1 MAFTKEQAKATSI
14 LDVAHSLGME
24 MKRSSGQE
32 YYWTQHDSFKINTRK
47 NRFSWYSRDIHGDVI
62 NLVETIKGVSF
73 KEAMHFLETG
83 NFPEFVLDTTPKAP
97 FEYRLGDYE
106 EDFVEARDYLKN
118 QRGLSDETIDFFE
131 QQGVLAQ
138 ARYRNQEDGHI
149 EPVVVFKYF
158 DQDKQLVGAS
168 LQGIVPDQER
178 HKGKGYLKKILF
190 NSDGLAGLSVDIG
203 QPNRLV
209 FTEAPIDLMS
219 YYELHKDS
227 LENVRLV
234 SMDGVKEELVSRY
247 FMEIFALRIGDLDYR
262 PDLTKVGTALET
274 AAKTSDFF
282 DEPENESLI
291 TLAVDNDNAGNKFIE
306 KLADK
311 GIKFVSDQPPLIQ
324 EGQKKMDWNEYL
336 KQEKGVVA
344 LEKGTHHED
353 LKEKENQPLALEDNS
368 RLAQAKRKLERL
380 ENELVQATQAVFAHQ
395 AQTNG
400 QPMNDK
406 RGNAAFF
413 KRREQLE
420 DKAIALTR
428 EIEAQK
434 ERIEDLEWKEERKER
449 GFNRKG
455 SGLDM
460 SVANIPRIRE
470 EIERFYR
477 GESFYTRATIKSYE
491 KKLIELEAM
500 AAQQETVIISP
511 GAQYLIDQ
519 KLVNQ
524 WAKQP
529 SFYFVQGQKGLALQ
543 LQEDGT
549 FALGTKY
556 LPKTPEQVAK
566 VEELLAL
573 AKAQEKQMDE
583 HMEQVPEVSL
593 VDGSEVGENQVEVDR
608 EKLTQLLRT
617 MERYDPAG
625 VLDPIAYGSPLQEQI
640 GVAAYDN
647 LLSGSYLDTIRFVF
661 DYTHRHFDFP
671 SFDDYYSYSD
681 NNLDYYKQFEQ
692 QVKQF
697 PTKQVIDKLTE
708 EGVLIDLSHE
718 ERSLETIQETTD
730 TTLEELYQSDFFADK
745 PFVVEWLTDWSADVD
760 EVRQVMTFLEGLEP
774 DTTDWITPVQ
784 YYLSEIRAATYKKSL
799 EETQGI
805 TAETTIGDL
814 PGNQEAAPLPEA
826 TISQPLNG
834 LSPNQT
840 QSQPLLQFTI
850 KGLTPST
857 YKPSYHP
864 ITEKELRK
872 LNRYAPNLQQ
882 VASWYLENLADS
894 QLTYFYSDGKE
905 TGQVTVEFGKEHFMH
920 LTGLLPQKEGQTAE
934 QTLLDFVQGSGD
946 FDHLLIANS
955 GGAFDKLQVLPELQ
969 EVVESDAFYFND
981 LSSIEKLHRLDLDQ
995 AIRTADK
1002 DLLLALRAVDGTALP
1017 ASVMKLRSG
1026 LNAQLDQAPSEKV
1039 ILGVYQERDGQI
1051 TQLSINETYIKD
1063 GGQEM
1068 MAVMQDKY
1076 RQSERKQYD
1085 DVQVARQL
1093 DSDGD
1098 GISNED
1104 EIRLGTDPHNANS
1117 RPGKER
1123 DGQGE
1128 RIDMATVSA
1137 LIASN
1142 DTKGLSEHLRQGM
1155 RQYLNSDQYKTFLTA
1170 MSKFH
1175 NYSPQNIALILAQNP
1190 DATVVASYRKW
1201 QNDFGR
1207 QVQKGE
1213 RGLKIRVPMTFTLK
1227 DDNGQPKL
1235 DEKGQEIVV
1244 TRFKL
1249 GTVFDVSQTQGKPL
1263 PRPIYNLENNVLD
1276 YENLYRATRH
1286 VSEQNGVPIS
1296 FETIGLPNANGYFD
1310 RENRCIVLADKKMSE
1325 AQIMKSLF
1333 HEMAHSVLLENAPK
1347 ILNDADYALGELQA
1361 ESVAYIVA
1369 SHYGIDTSEYS
1380 FGYLAGWARNDEG
1393 FERFEAQLKIV
1404 QETAKSLINRI
1415 DNALVLVKNKT
1426 LTQDKFQ
1433 AKLNQAQA
1441 KQDSLLMTKEG
1452 QEQDLKK
1459 PLDTSK
1465 TLS

>member
-1 MAFTKEQAKATSI
+1 MTFTKEQAKAMSI
-14 LDVAHSLGME
+14 LEVAKSLGME

-83 NFPEFVLDTTPKAP
+83 NFPEFVMDTTPKAP
-97 FEYRLGDYE
+97 FEYRLGKYE
-106 EDFVEARDYLKN
+106 EGFVAARDYLKI

-131 QQGVLAQ
+131 KQGVLAQ
-138 ARYRNQEDGHI
+138 ARYRNQKDGHI

-168 LQGIVPDQER
+168 LQGILPDQER

-209 FTEAPIDLMS
+209 FMEAPIDLMS

-234 SMDGVKEELVSRY
+234 SMDGVKEELVSRH
-247 FMEIFALRIGDLDYR
+247 FMEILALRNGELDYR

-282 DEPENESLI
+282 DEPENEFFI

-311 GIKFVSDQPPLIQ
+311 GIKFVIDQPPLIQ

-336 KQEKGVVA
+336 QSSKNLDKRKDLSQEKDELAPADYLVRLQWAEGGVGE
-344 LEKGTHHED
+344 LFHEGQV
-353 LKEKENQPLALEDNS
+353 LPYQEF
-368 RLAQAKRKLERL
+368 AQALYRANDELFPRHMNSLEGDGQYVLYEKVKFDILDHNGLDVLNDVYYYVGEETETIAQKPGLGKHAAAIYQIDQAILERL
-380 ENELVQATQAVFAHQ
+380 
-395 AQTNG
+395 
-400 QPMNDK
+400 P
-406 RGNAAFF
+406 
-413 KRREQLE
+413 
-420 DKAIALTR
+420 
-428 EIEAQK
+428 
-434 ERIEDLEWKEERKER
+434 
-449 GFNRKG
+449 
-455 SGLDM
+455 
-460 SVANIPRIRE
+460 
-470 EIERFYR
+470 
-477 GESFYTRATIKSYE
+477 
-491 KKLIELEAM
+491 
-500 AAQQETVIISP
+500 
-511 GAQYLIDQ
+511 
-519 KLVNQ
+519 
-524 WAKQP
+524 
-529 SFYFVQGQKGLALQ
+529 
-543 LQEDGT
+543 
-549 FALGTKY
+549 
-556 LPKTPEQVAK
+556 
-566 VEELLAL
+566 
-573 AKAQEKQMDE
+573 
-583 HMEQVPEVSL
+583 
-593 VDGSEVGENQVEVDR
+593 
-608 EKLTQLLRT
+608 
-617 MERYDPAG
+617 
-625 VLDPIAYGSPLQEQI
+625 
-640 GVAAYDN
+640 
-647 LLSGSYLDTIRFVF
+647 
-661 DYTHRHFDFP
+661 
-671 SFDDYYSYSD
+671 
-681 NNLDYYKQFEQ
+681 
-692 QVKQF
+692 
-697 PTKQVIDKLTE
+697 
-708 EGVLIDLSHE
+708 
-718 ERSLETIQETTD
+718 
-730 TTLEELYQSDFFADK
+730 QS
-745 PFVVEWLTDWSADVD
+745 S
-760 EVRQVMTFLEGLEP
+760 
-774 DTTDWITPVQ
+774 
-784 YYLSEIRAATYKKSL
+784 KKSL

-805 TAETTIGDL
+805 IAETTIGDL

-850 KGLTPST
+850 KGLAPST
-857 YKPSYHP
+857 YKSNYHP

-882 VASWYLENLADS
+882 VANWYLNNLSDS
-894 QLTYFYSDGKE
+894 QLTYFYSDGQE
-905 TGQVTVEFGKEHFMH
+905 TGQVTVEFGQEHFMH
-920 LTGLLPQKEGQTAE
+920 LTGLLPQKDGQTAE
-934 QTLLDFVQGSGD
+934 QTLLDFAQGNGD
-946 FDHLLIANS
+946 FDHLLIANY

-969 EVVESDAFYFND
+969 EVIESDAFYFND

-1002 DLLLALRAVDGTALP
+1002 DLLLALRTVDGTALP
-1017 ASVMKLRSG
+1017 ASVLKLKSG
-1026 LNAQLDQAPSEKV
+1026 LNAQLDQALSEKV
-1039 ILGVYQERDGQI
+1039 ILGVYQYREGQI
-1051 TQLSINETYIKD
+1051 AQLSINEAYIKD

-1068 MAVMQDKY
+1068 MAVMQERH
-1076 RQSERKQYD
+1076 RQSDRKQYE

-1117 RPGKER
+1117 RPGKEKEER
-1123 DGQGE
+1123 QEG
-1128 RIDMATVSA
+1128 RIDITVVSE
-1137 LIASN
+1137 LLASN
-1142 DTKGLSEHLRQGM
+1142 DTKGLSQHLRDGM
-1155 RQYLNSDQYKTFLTA
+1155 KQYLNSDQYKTFLSA

-1190 DATVVASYRKW
+1190 EATVVASYQKW
-1201 QNDFGR
+1201 KNDFER

-1213 RGLKIRVPMTFTLK
+1213 KGLKIRVPMTFTLK
-1227 DDNGQPKL
+1227 DENGQPKL
-1235 DEKGQEIVV
+1235 DDKGQEIVV

-1263 PRPIYNLENNVLD
+1263 PRSIHNLEHDVLD

-1296 FETIGLPNANGYFD
+1296 FEKLDRPTANGYFD
-1310 RENRCIVLADKKMSE
+1310 RENRRIVLADKQMSE

-1333 HEMAHSVLLENAPK
+1333 HEMAHSDLLKNAP
-1347 ILNDADYALGELQA
+1347 LEMNRDEYALGELQA
-1361 ESVAYIVA
+1361 ESVAYVVA
-1369 SHYGIDTSEYS
+1369 SHYGIDTSDYS
-1380 FGYLAGWARNDEG
+1380 FGYLAGWAKNEQS
-1393 FERFEAQLKIV
+1393 FEQFEAQLKVV
-1404 QETAKSLINRI
+1404 QEEAKSLINRI

-1452 QEQDLKK
+1452 QEHDLKK
-1459 PLDTSK
+1459 SQDTTK
-1465 TLS
+1465 ILS

>member
-1 MAFTKEQAKATSI
+1 MTFTKEQAKAMSI
-14 LDVAHSLGME
+14 LEVAKSLGME

-62 NLVETIKGVSF
+62 NLVETIKGVSY

-97 FEYRLGDYE
+97 FEYRLGAYE
-106 EDFVEARDYLKN
+106 EGFVAARDYLKK

-131 QQGVLAQ
+131 KQGVLAQ

-149 EPVVVFKYF
+149 EPAVVFKYF
-158 DQDKQLVGAS
+158 DQDKQIVGAS

-178 HKGKGYLKKILF
+178 HEGKGYLKKILY
-190 NSDGLAGLSVDIG
+190 NSDGLAGLSVAIG

-219 YYELHKDS
+219 YYELHKDQ
-227 LENVRLV
+227 LKDVRLV
-234 SMDGVKEELVSRY
+234 AMEGLKEQTISRY
-247 FMEIFALRIGDLDYR
+247 FMELYAQLQGNTDYR

-274 AAKTSDFF
+274 VAKTTNFF
-282 DEPENESLI
+282 DDPEHASLI
-291 TLAVDNDNAGNKFIE
+291 TLAIDNDQAGHKFVE
-306 KLADK
+306 KLVDQ
-311 GIKFVSDQPPLIQ
+311 GIKVTIDQPPLIQ

-336 KQEKGVVA
+336 KQRGQEKMADLKNNVAQFHKDWEKGMRDK
-344 LEKGTHHED
+344 LMGG
-353 LKEKENQPLALEDNS
+353 KENSFLFE
-368 RLAQAKRKLERL
+368 LERKIK
-380 ENELVQATQAVFAHQ
+380 EFIEMPEAT
-395 AQTNG
+395 NL
-400 QPMNDK
+400 DK
-406 RGNAAFF
+406 
-413 KRREQLE
+413 L
-420 DKAIALTR
+420 
-428 EIEAQK
+428 
-434 ERIEDLEWKEERKER
+434 
-449 GFNRKG
+449 
-455 SGLDM
+455 
-460 SVANIPRIRE
+460 
-470 EIERFYR
+470 FYR
-477 GESFYTRATIKSYE
+477 RTS
-491 KKLIELEAM
+491 
-500 AAQQETVIISP
+500 
-511 GAQYLIDQ
+511 
-519 KLVNQ
+519 
-524 WAKQP
+524 
-529 SFYFVQGQKGLALQ
+529 
-543 LQEDGT
+543 
-549 FALGTKY
+549 
-556 LPKTPEQVAK
+556 
-566 VEELLAL
+566 LLADMHF
-573 AKAQEKQMDE
+573 ADDSSSVRRDIQE
-583 HMEQVPEVSL
+583 
-593 VDGSEVGENQVEVDR
+593 
-608 EKLTQLLRT
+608 
-617 MERYDPAG
+617 
-625 VLDPIAYGSPLQEQI
+625 LDEQI
-640 GVAAYDN
+640 G
-647 LLSGSYLDTIRFVF
+647 TIFQ
-661 DYTHRHFDFP
+661 
-671 SFDDYYSYSD
+671 
-681 NNLDYYKQFEQ
+681 NNRL
-692 QVKQF
+692 
-697 PTKQVIDKLTE
+697 
-708 EGVLIDLSHE
+708 
-718 ERSLETIQETTD
+718 QE
-730 TTLEELYQSDFFADK
+730 
-745 PFVVEWLTDWSADVD
+745 
-760 EVRQVMTFLEGLEP
+760 
-774 DTTDWITPVQ
+774 
-784 YYLSEIRAATYKKSL
+784 ATKKSL

-805 TAETTIGDL
+805 IAETTIGDL

-850 KGLTPST
+850 KGLAPST
-857 YKPSYHP
+857 YKSSYHP

-934 QTLLDFVQGSGD
+934 QTLLDFVQGRGD

-1002 DLLLALRAVDGTALP
+1002 DLLLALRTVDGTTLP

-1026 LNAQLDQAPSEKV
+1026 LNTQLDQALSEKV
-1039 ILGVYQERDGQI
+1039 ILGVYQEHDGQI

-1076 RQSERKQYD
+1076 RKSERKQYD

-1117 RPGKER
+1117 RPGKEK
-1123 DGQGE
+1123 DENQEE
-1128 RIDMATVSA
+1128 RIDITVVSE
-1137 LIASN
+1137 LLASN

-1170 MSKFH
+1170 MSKFY

-1190 DATVVASYRKW
+1190 EATVIASYQKW
-1201 QNDFGR
+1201 QKDFGR

-1213 RGLKIRVPMTFTLK
+1213 KGLKIRVPMTFTLK
-1227 DDNGQPKL
+1227 DENGQPKL
-1235 DEKGQEIVV
+1235 DDKGQEIVV

-1263 PRPIYNLENNVLD
+1263 PRSIHNLEHDVLD

-1296 FETIGLPNANGYFD
+1296 FEQIDRPNANGYFD
-1310 RENRCIVLADKKMSE
+1310 RENKKIVLADKQMSE
-1325 AQIMKSLF
+1325 AQVMKTLF
-1333 HEMAHSVLLENAPK
+1333 HEMAHSDLLENVPEK
-1347 ILNDADYALGELQA
+1347 MSRADYAMGELQA

-1369 SHYGIDTSEYS
+1369 SHFGIDTSDYS
-1380 FGYLAGWARNDEG
+1380 FAYLTSWARNEQG
-1393 FERFEAQLKIV
+1393 FAQFEAQLKVV
-1404 QETAKSLINRI
+1404 QEEAKSLISRI

-1441 KQDSLLMTKEG
+1441 KQDSLLLTKEG
-1452 QEQDLKK
+1452 QAEDLKK
-1459 PLDTSK
+1459 SQDMTK